1 MADEQQ
7 ARPSFKHAVAKKALA
22 PVVASVATAV
32 TTYLMR
38 KAAEL
43 WQERLQPKVEEK
55 GGAEALARQAA
66 GAVSDKL
73 APVSEAV
80 SAKVGS
86 EEPEPQ
92 AETAKPPESDA
103 DRGEERRKR
112 EQRRK
117 QRRKALDQ
125 AKAS

>member
-7 ARPSFKHAVAKKALA
+7 AKPSFKHAVVKRALA
-22 PVVASVATAV
+22 PVVASAATAV

-38 KAAEL
+38 KAVEI
-43 WQERLQPKVEEK
+43 WHESIQPKVEEQ

-66 GAVSDKL
+66 GAVSSKV
-73 APVSEAV
+73 APESEPQP
-80 SAKVGS
+80 
-86 EEPEPQ
+86 EPEAQ
-92 AETAKPPESDA
+92 DA
-103 DRGEERRKR
+103 PKADDRSEERRQR

-125 AKAS
+125 AGTS

>member
-7 ARPSFKHAVAKKALA
+7 ARPSFKHAIVKRALA

-38 KAAEL
+38 KAVEL
-43 WQERLQPKVEEK
+43 WQESVQPKVEEK

-66 GAVSDKL
+66 DAVSSKL
-73 APVSEAV
+73 GPASESV
-80 SAKVGS
+80 
-86 EEPEPQ
+86 PPQ
-92 AETAKPPESDA
+92 AEQVEPDAQDEPEADA
-103 DRGEERRKR
+103 DRTKERQQR

-125 AKAS
+125 AKAT

>member
-7 ARPSFKHAVAKKALA
+7 AKPSFKHAIVKRALA

-38 KAAEL
+38 KAVEL
-43 WQERLQPKVEEK
+43 WHESVQPKVEEK

-66 GAVSDKL
+66 DAVSSKL
-73 APVSEAV
+73 GPASEAV
-80 SAKVGS
+80 TSQGGGDELDS
-86 EEPEPQ
+86 Q
-92 AETAKPPESDA
+92 AEPDADA
-103 DRGEERRKR
+103 DRSKERQQR

-125 AKAS
+125 AKAT